1 MMNLTRFLRLSTG
14 VCYLLS
20 GQVSALRENALGP
33 ALSDA
38 GASSGSRP
46 MLTQTSLLSRHLSSS
61 TGDESTTLEA
71 CHMHGSAQYC
81 VDAEGHEVKVVTAGR
96 TSPSYSGCH
105 MHGGKRYCFSPDGQE
120 VEILSLEQ
128 NSADP
133 LHVKS
138 EEKSKEHSKGKKN
151 CHYHAGVEHC
161 VYENAS
167 ETSEKDC
174 GRKNQNYNVNLRI
187 GLLLV
192 VLVTSAIGVFTP
204 ILLTKFLNIKPNG
217 MVITFIK
224 QFGTGIIIATAFI
237 HLLTHAE
244 LMFANPCLGQ
254 LKYESTATSIA
265 MAGAFIAF
273 LVDYISHRLA
283 QWHRAKASSE
293 IIESEK
299 DLPNDSSKD
308 VYVKASAIIPEA
320 LNLTSCSHHNS
331 GNVTVGLTN
340 HWVSLLILE
349 AGIIFHSLLIG
360 ITLVVAGDSVFI
372 TLFIVIIFHQMFE
385 GLALGARIAAVNNG
399 RFSNAKTILL
409 PLAFSF
415 VTPLGMAIGI
425 GVIQSFN
432 GNDTATIIVLGTLD
446 SLSAGILIW
455 VGIIDMWAGD
465 WIYGDLAN
473 ASLSRT
479 VVGMISLI
487 SGFALMG
494 LLGKWA

>member
-14 VCYLLS
+14 VCYVLS

-38 GASSGSRP
+38 GALSGSRP

-133 LHVKS
+133 PHVKS

-167 ETSEKDC
+167 ETTEKDC

-204 ILLTKFLNIKPNG
+204 ILLNKFLSIKPNG

-237 HLLTHAE
+237 HLLTHAM

-299 DLPNDSSKD
+299 DLSNDSSKD

-385 GLALGARIAAVNNG
+385 GLALGARIVAVNNG

-425 GVIQSFN
+425 GVMQSFN